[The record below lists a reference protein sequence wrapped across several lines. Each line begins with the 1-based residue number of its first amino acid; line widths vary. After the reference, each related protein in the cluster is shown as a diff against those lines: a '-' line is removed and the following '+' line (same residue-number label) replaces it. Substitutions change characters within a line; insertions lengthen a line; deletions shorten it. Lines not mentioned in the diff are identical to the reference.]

1 MNVHDMLKI
10 HAQTVNEYLNRLFDN
25 ITDTPDIL
33 KQAMVYSIS
42 AGGKRIRPTLMLEFY
57 RILGGEPQNIVNF
70 AAALEM
76 IHTYSLIHDDL
87 PCMDDDDMRRGQPSC
102 HIKFG
107 EDIALLA
114 GDALLTQAFNTAAD
128 IDEAIPPERALKAIG
143 ALSFAAGMCRMV
155 GGQVI
160 DLQSEGKQITLAEL
174 ERLQYGK
181 TVAML
186 RVSAEIACILAG
198 ADDDTTDACIA
209 YCENVGKAF
218 QIRDDILD
226 VIADEKELGKPIGS
240 DEECGKNTY
249 VTLLGL
255 KKAQALCDE
264 MTDNAVS
271 SIKSRKNSENLAE
284 LAILLCSRE
293 K

>member
-1 MNVHDMLKI
+1 MKDVIRSAPVRALG
-10 HAQTVNEYLNRLFDN
+10 TNR
-25 ITDTPDIL
+25 DI
-33 KQAMVYSIS
+33 
-42 AGGKRIRPTLMLEFY
+42 
-57 RILGGEPQNIVNF
+57 
-70 AAALEM
+70 AAAAGWHVLTAVAGLVASHAV
-76 IHTYSLIHDDL
+76 IADRLI
-87 PCMDDDDMRRGQPSC
+87 P
-102 HIKFG
+102 FG
-107 EDIALLA
+107 
-114 GDALLTQAFNTAAD
+114 
-128 IDEAIPPERALKAIG
+128 
-143 ALSFAAGMCRMV
+143 LSFAAGMCRMV

-174 ERLQYGK
+174 EKLQYGK

-198 ADDDTTDACIA
+198 ADDDTTAACIA

-218 QIRDDILD
+218 QIRDDMLD
-226 VIADEKELGKPIGS
+226 VIADEAALGKPIGS

-255 KKAQALCDE
+255 EKAQALCDE
-264 MTDNAVS
+264 LTENAVS
-271 SIKSRKNSENLAE
+271 SIKSLKNSENLAE

>member
-1 MNVHDMLKI
+1 MSANNMLKA
-10 HAQTVNEYLNRLFDN
+10 HADTVNAYLEQLFDG

-33 KQAMVYSIS
+33 KRAMIYSVS
-42 AGGKRIRPTLMLEFY
+42 AGGKRIRPALMLEFY
-57 RILGGEPQNIVNF
+57 RILGGEPKNAVNF

-114 GDALLTQAFNTAAD
+114 GDALLTLAFNTAAD
-128 IDEAIPPERALKAIG
+128 IDGDILPERAIKAIG
-143 ALSFAAGMCRMV
+143 ALSFAAGMSRMV
-155 GGQVI
+155 GGQVM
-160 DLQSEGKQITLAEL
+160 DLQSEGKTITAAEL
-174 ERLQYGK
+174 EKLQYGK

-198 ADDDTTDACIA
+198 ADDDTTAACIA
-209 YCENVGKAF
+209 YCENIGRAF

-226 VIADEKELGKPIGS
+226 VTADESAFGKPVGS
-240 DEECGKNTY
+240 DEASGKNTY

-255 KKAQALCDE
+255 DSAQALCDE
-264 MTDNAVS
+264 LTDKAVS
-271 SIKSRKNSENLAE
+271 AIKSLKNSEDLAE
-284 LAILLCSRE
+284 LAIMLCNRE

>member
-1 MNVHDMLKI
+1 MSANDMLKI
-10 HAQTVNEYLNRLFDN
+10 HADAVNGYLNRLFDG

-42 AGGKRIRPTLMLEFY
+42 AGGKRIRPALMLEFY
-57 RILGGEPQNIVNF
+57 RILGGEPQKTVNF

-128 IDEAIPPERALKAIG
+128 IDDSIPPERAVKAIS

-160 DLQSEGKQITLAEL
+160 DLQSEGKTVTLAEL

-186 RVSAEIACILAG
+186 RVAAEIACILAD
-198 ADDDTTDACIA
+198 ADDEKTAACIN

-226 VIADEKELGKPIGS
+226 VIADEEALGKPIGS

-255 KKAQALCDE
+255 NKAQALCDE
-264 MTDNAVS
+264 LTKGAVDA
-271 SIKSRKNSENLAE
+271 IKPLENSENLTE
-284 LAILLCSRE
+284 LAIMLCSRE

>member
-1 MNVHDMLKI
+1 MSARDMLKI
-10 HAQTVNEYLNRLFDN
+10 HADTVNGYLKRLFDS
-25 ITDTPDIL
+25 IADTPEIL
-33 KQAMVYSIS
+33 KQAMIYSIS
-42 AGGKRIRPTLMLEFY
+42 AGGKRIRPALMLEFY
-57 RILGGEPQNIVNF
+57 RILGGEPKTIVNF

-128 IDEAIPPERALKAIG
+128 IDDAIPPERAIKAIS

-160 DLQSEGKQITLAEL
+160 DLQSEGKTVTLAEL
-174 ERLQYGK
+174 ECLQYGK

-186 RVSAEIACILAG
+186 RVAAEIACVLAG
-198 ADDDTTDACIA
+198 ADDEITAACIA

-226 VIADEKELGKPIGS
+226 VIADEAALGKPIGS

-255 KKAQALCDE
+255 EKAQSLCDE
-264 MTDNAVS
+264 LTENAVK
-271 SIKSRKNSENLAE
+271 SIKPLENSENLAE
-284 LAILLCSRE
+284 LATLLCSRE

>member
-1 MNVHDMLKI
+1 MSANDMLKI
-10 HAQTVNEYLNRLFDN
+10 HAKTVNEYLNRLFDN

-42 AGGKRIRPTLMLEFY
+42 AGGKRIRPALMLEFY
-57 RILGGEPQNIVNF
+57 RILGGDPQNIVNF

-128 IDEAIPPERALKAIG
+128 IDEAIPPERALKAIST
-143 ALSFAAGMCRMV
+143 LSFAAGMCRMV

-174 ERLQYGK
+174 EKLQYGK

-198 ADDDTTDACIA
+198 ADDDTTAACIA

-218 QIRDDILD
+218 QIRDDMLD

-255 KKAQALCDE
+255 EKAQALCDE
-264 MTDNAVS
+264 LTENAVS
-271 SIKSRKNSENLAE
+271 SIKSLKNSENLAE